1 MERKNSKR
9 LSDLT
14 EERPQLSTCRATRS
28 PGSWK
33 AQRTSSSN
41 GYIERQPSI
50 RCSLQTPRPPTP
62 PLPETDDIL
71 LPGRHE
77 ELT

>member
-1 MERKNSKR
+1 MVRKNSKR
-9 LSDLT
+9 FWTYSGETPAKHLQSKK
-14 EERPQLSTCRATRS
+14 ESWQLEGAAHELIKR
-28 PGSWK
+28 
-33 AQRTSSSN
+33 
-41 GYIERQPSI
+41 YIERQPSI

-71 LPGRHE
+71 LPGGHE